1 MARATRSVG
10 RNVLRKEGVEKV
22 TGGARYIDDL
32 AFANLLHARTIR
44 STIPAGEIASIRF
57 DFNTAGFVIADHRDI
72 PGRNVVA
79 LIDDDQ
85 PCLAERTIRHAAE
98 PILLLAHEDRD
109 ALLRFLM
116 SEPLDSSHPG
126 LADGFRVA
134 RRLDREG
141 RLGPAGRREL
151 FAVQFVWRERH
162 GSMVRRRWPRIGFS
176 AEPDGLLIAVYAVRA
191 WLFRLPIPRS
201 AAQPP
206 TPDPPEPED
215 RRVSPAPRS
224 GTEYLNAV

>member
-1 MARATRSVG
+1 MDPDRIRPLATRQAQLVRSLLG
-10 RNVLRKEGVEKV
+10 EGVPPAGVDLHRIRV
-22 TGGARYIDDL
+22 TRRQL
-32 AFANLLHARTIR
+32 AFKRWRMWSKAW
-44 STIPAGEIASIRF
+44 PALSRE
-57 DFNTAGFVIADHRDI
+57 
-72 PGRNVVA
+72 VA
-79 LIDDDQ
+79 L
-85 PCLAERTIRHAAE
+85 
-98 PILLLAHEDRD
+98 EDRD

-224 GTEYLNAV
+224 GTEYLSAV